1 MSIECN
7 NTTPIASKASAALSL
22 TSADLN
28 NILDVSTLVDLSNP
42 LDSLNRASVMNIT
55 NALANITQQTDLSE
69 YPTLNARLESGAPTY
84 TEIADF
90 LLSTNTNIA
99 DIEQT
104 IVDYNTGLLGGSSTI
119 LTNSPNISVTTAGI
133 SSTLDS
139 GNNVIN
145 DSEISTSDSSYT
157 SSSRPSGG
165 ASGDGLSS
173 ASNSASNNSASNIS
187 NSTSNNSASNISN
200 NGSTSSS
207 NVASNFDTGS
217 GNSTV
222 IGSDGFSDFG
232 SGFGSQVTTNTSG
245 LTQIEK
251 AALLTG
257 GLSALAPA
265 LITRLFN
272 DLDFY
277 FDVNIGGTI
286 SSGLCK
292 QFNSTLGDL
301 AKAMLIVNAGKN
313 VISDITNLAEKDTKK
328 LVESIK
334 QQGLLRTLLDLLKS
348 IVDKLIAKVKQLMNA
363 AVTAGTSAV
372 ESLGSAAKSL
382 QKKLGRMARDIEE
395 FTSATNLADIKKA
408 VEAFIAKAASSFER
422 LTPENLAL
430 LMFRLCQFTESLQ
443 AVMMAPAIKMN
454 KMTNQ
459 VESELKALTSVQKTN
474 TREAVKYGAIRVSEE
489 DKKVKKDSVIKQSKS
504 IKPSERNVDY
514 VTSQEPTKEEIALV
528 RSISESG
535 LGQNI
540 TFSSS
545 VISDQGWQ
553 DIDASVWYKLLRI
566 QEQTG
571 SSYVV
576 KQAATKRKNSASSL
590 GGTNKTAHNS
600 GYAIDINVSSDIRDD
615 TIAAASRAGFT
626 GIGVYES
633 HLHLDN
639 GNRRAWQSNAN
650 DTIEDYETSILFDIH
665 NIDGFRKKRSI

>member
-7 NTTPIASKASAALSL
+7 NTTPIASKASASL
-22 TSADLN
+22 TLTSDDLN
-28 NILDVSTLVDLSNP
+28 NILDVATLVDLSNP

-69 YPTLNARLESGAPTY
+69 YPTLNARLESGTPTY

-99 DIEQT
+99 DIEET
-104 IVDYNTGLLGGSSTI
+104 IVDYNTGLLGGSSTV
-119 LTNSPNISVTTAGI
+119 LTNSPNISVTTAGVTN
-133 SSTLDS
+133 SLDT
-139 GNNVIN
+139 GNNIIN
-145 DSEISTSDSSYT
+145 DSGISTADSSNT
-157 SSSRPSGG
+157 SSSTPSGG
-165 ASGDGLSS
+165 ATGDGLSS
-173 ASNSASNNSASNIS
+173 ASANSASA
-187 NSTSNNSASNISN
+187 NSASNISN
-200 NGSTSSS
+200 NESTSSS

-232 SGFGSQVTTNTSG
+232 PGFGSQVTTDTSG
-245 LTQIEK
+245 LTQIER

-257 GLSALAPA
+257 GVTALVPA

-277 FDVNIGGTI
+277 YDVNIGGTI

-301 AKAMLIVNAGKN
+301 SKAMLIVNAGKN
-313 VISDITNLAEKDTKK
+313 VVTDIINVTEKDAKK
-328 LVESIK
+328 LADAIK

-372 ESLGSAAKSL
+372 ESLGSAAKSI
-382 QKKLGRMARDIEE
+382 QKKISRMARDIEE
-395 FTSATNLADIKKA
+395 FTSDTNLADIKKA

-422 LTPENLAL
+422 LTPENIAL

-454 KMTNQ
+454 KMANQ

-474 TREAVKYGAIRVSEE
+474 VKEAVKYGAIRVSEE
-489 DKKVKKDSVIKQSKS
+489 DKKAKKDSVIKLSKN
-504 IKPSERNVDY
+504 IKPSERNVNY

-528 RSISESG
+528 SSISESG

-576 KQAATKRKNSASSL
+576 KQAATKRKNSASAL
-590 GGTNKTAHNS
+590 GGTSKTAHDS

-615 TIAAASRAGFT
+615 TIVAASRAGFT

-639 GNRRAWQSNAN
+639 GNRRAWQSNAT
-650 DTIEDYETSILFDIH
+650 DTVEDFETSILFDIH
-665 NIDGFRKKRSI
+665 NIDGFRKKSSI

>member
-7 NTTPIASKASAALSL
+7 NTTPIASKASASL
-22 TSADLN
+22 TLTSDDLN
-28 NILDVSTLVDLSNP
+28 NILDVATLVDLSNP

-69 YPTLNARLESGAPTY
+69 YPTLNARLESGTPTY

-99 DIEQT
+99 DIEET

-119 LTNSPNISVTTAGI
+119 LTNSPNISVTTAGVTN
-133 SSTLDS
+133 SLDT
-139 GNNVIN
+139 GNNIIN
-145 DSEISTSDSSYT
+145 DSGISTADSSNT
-157 SSSRPSGG
+157 SSSTPSGG
-165 ASGDGLSS
+165 ATGDGLSS
-173 ASNSASNNSASNIS
+173 ASANSASA
-187 NSTSNNSASNISN
+187 NSASNISN
-200 NGSTSSS
+200 NESTSSS

-232 SGFGSQVTTNTSG
+232 PGFGSQVTTDTSG
-245 LTQIEK
+245 LTQIER

-257 GLSALAPA
+257 GVTALVPA

-277 FDVNIGGTI
+277 YDVNIGGTI

-301 AKAMLIVNAGKN
+301 SKAMLIVNAGKN
-313 VISDITNLAEKDTKK
+313 VVTDIINVTEKDAKK
-328 LVESIK
+328 LADAIK

-372 ESLGSAAKSL
+372 ESLGSAAKSI
-382 QKKLGRMARDIEE
+382 QKKISRMARDIEE
-395 FTSATNLADIKKA
+395 FTSDTNLADIKKA

-422 LTPENLAL
+422 LTPENIAL

-454 KMTNQ
+454 KMANQ

-474 TREAVKYGAIRVSEE
+474 VKEAVKYGAIRVSEE
-489 DKKVKKDSVIKQSKS
+489 DKKAKKDSVIKLSKN
-504 IKPSERNVDY
+504 IKPSERNVNY
-514 VTSQEPTKEEIALV
+514 VTSREPSKEEIALV
-528 RSISESG
+528 SSISESG

-576 KQAATKRKNSASSL
+576 KQAATKRKNSASAL
-590 GGTNKTAHNS
+590 GGTSKTAHDS

-615 TIAAASRAGFT
+615 TIVAASRAGFT

-639 GNRRAWQSNAN
+639 GNRRAWQSNAT
-650 DTIEDYETSILFDIH
+650 DTVEDFETSILFDIH

>member
-7 NTTPIASKASAALSL
+7 NTTPIASKASASL
-22 TSADLN
+22 TLTSDDLN
-28 NILDVSTLVDLSNP
+28 NILDVATLVDLSNP

-69 YPTLNARLESGAPTY
+69 YPTLNARLESGTPTY

-99 DIEQT
+99 DIEET
-104 IVDYNTGLLGGSSTI
+104 IVDYNTGLLGGSSTV
-119 LTNSPNISVTTAGI
+119 LTNSPNISVTTAGVTN
-133 SSTLDS
+133 SLDT
-139 GNNVIN
+139 GNNIIN
-145 DSEISTSDSSYT
+145 DSGISTADSSNT
-157 SSSRPSGG
+157 SSSTPSGG
-165 ASGDGLSS
+165 ATGDGLSS
-173 ASNSASNNSASNIS
+173 ASA
-187 NSTSNNSASNISN
+187 NSASNISN
-200 NGSTSSS
+200 NESTSSS

-232 SGFGSQVTTNTSG
+232 PGFGSQVTTDTSG
-245 LTQIEK
+245 LTQIER

-257 GLSALAPA
+257 GVTALVPA

-277 FDVNIGGTI
+277 YDVNIGGTI

-301 AKAMLIVNAGKN
+301 SKAMLIVNAGKN
-313 VISDITNLAEKDTKK
+313 VVTDIINVTEKDVKK
-328 LVESIK
+328 LADSIK

-372 ESLGSAAKSL
+372 ESLGSAAKSI
-382 QKKLGRMARDIEE
+382 QKKISRMARDIEE
-395 FTSATNLADIKKA
+395 FTSDTNLADIKKA

-422 LTPENLAL
+422 LTPENIAL

-443 AVMMAPAIKMN
+443 SVMMAPAIKMN
-454 KMTNQ
+454 KMANQ

-474 TREAVKYGAIRVSEE
+474 VKEAVKYGAIRVSEE
-489 DKKVKKDSVIKQSKS
+489 DKKAKKDSVIKLSKN
-504 IKPSERNVDY
+504 IKPSERNVNY

-528 RSISESG
+528 SSISENG

-576 KQAATKRKNSASSL
+576 KQAATKRKNSASAL
-590 GGTNKTAHNS
+590 GGTSKTAHDS

-615 TIAAASRAGFT
+615 TIVAASRAGFT

-639 GNRRAWQSNAN
+639 GNRRAWQSNAT
-650 DTIEDYETSILFDIH
+650 DTVEDFETSILFDIH

>member
-7 NTTPIASKASAALSL
+7 NTTPIASKASASL
-22 TSADLN
+22 TLTSDDLN
-28 NILDVSTLVDLSNP
+28 NILDVATLVDLSNP

-69 YPTLNARLESGAPTY
+69 YPTLNARLESGTPTY

-99 DIEQT
+99 DIEET
-104 IVDYNTGLLGGSSTI
+104 IVDYNTGLLGGSSTV
-119 LTNSPNISVTTAGI
+119 LTNSPNISVTTAGVTN
-133 SSTLDS
+133 SLDT
-139 GNNVIN
+139 GNNIIN
-145 DSEISTSDSSYT
+145 DSGISTADSSNT
-157 SSSRPSGG
+157 SSSTPSGG
-165 ASGDGLSS
+165 ATGDGLSS
-173 ASNSASNNSASNIS
+173 ASANSASA
-187 NSTSNNSASNISN
+187 NSASNISN
-200 NGSTSSS
+200 NESTSSS

-232 SGFGSQVTTNTSG
+232 PGFGSQVTTDTSG
-245 LTQIEK
+245 LTQIER

-257 GLSALAPA
+257 GVTALVPA

-277 FDVNIGGTI
+277 YDVNIGGTI

-301 AKAMLIVNAGKN
+301 SKAMLIVNAGKN
-313 VISDITNLAEKDTKK
+313 VVTDIINVTEKDAKK
-328 LVESIK
+328 LADAIK

-372 ESLGSAAKSL
+372 ESLGSAAKSI
-382 QKKLGRMARDIEE
+382 QKKISRMARDIEE
-395 FTSATNLADIKKA
+395 FTSDTNLADIKKA

-422 LTPENLAL
+422 LTPENIAL

-443 AVMMAPAIKMN
+443 SVMMAPAIKMN
-454 KMTNQ
+454 KMANQ

-474 TREAVKYGAIRVSEE
+474 VKEAVKYGAIRVSEE
-489 DKKVKKDSVIKQSKS
+489 DKKAKKDSVIKLSKN
-504 IKPSERNVDY
+504 IKPSERNVNY

-528 RSISESG
+528 SSISESG

-576 KQAATKRKNSASSL
+576 KQAATKRKNSASAL
-590 GGTNKTAHNS
+590 GGTSKTAHDS

-615 TIAAASRAGFT
+615 TIVAASRAGFT

-639 GNRRAWQSNAN
+639 GNRRAWQSNAT
-650 DTIEDYETSILFDIH
+650 DTVEDFETSILFDIH

>member
-7 NTTPIASKASAALSL
+7 NTTPIASKASASL
-22 TSADLN
+22 TLTSDDLN
-28 NILDVSTLVDLSNP
+28 NILDVATLVDLSNP

-69 YPTLNARLESGAPTY
+69 YPTLNARLESGTPTY

-99 DIEQT
+99 DIEET

-119 LTNSPNISVTTAGI
+119 LTNSPNISVTTAGVTN
-133 SSTLDS
+133 SLDT
-139 GNNVIN
+139 GNNIIN
-145 DSEISTSDSSYT
+145 DSGISTADSSNT
-157 SSSRPSGG
+157 SSSTPSGG
-165 ASGDGLSS
+165 ATGDGLSS
-173 ASNSASNNSASNIS
+173 ASA
-187 NSTSNNSASNISN
+187 NSASNISN
-200 NGSTSSS
+200 NESTSSS

-232 SGFGSQVTTNTSG
+232 PGFGSQVTTDTSG
-245 LTQIEK
+245 LTQIER

-257 GLSALAPA
+257 GVTALVPA

-277 FDVNIGGTI
+277 YDVNIGGTI

-301 AKAMLIVNAGKN
+301 SKAMLIVNAGKN
-313 VISDITNLAEKDTKK
+313 VVTDIINVTEKDAKK
-328 LVESIK
+328 LADAIK

-372 ESLGSAAKSL
+372 ESLGSAAKSI
-382 QKKLGRMARDIEE
+382 QKKISRMARDIEE
-395 FTSATNLADIKKA
+395 FTSDTNLADIKKA

-422 LTPENLAL
+422 LTPENIAL

-454 KMTNQ
+454 KMANQ

-474 TREAVKYGAIRVSEE
+474 VKEAVKYGAIRVSEE
-489 DKKVKKDSVIKQSKS
+489 DKKAKKDSVIKLSKN
-504 IKPSERNVDY
+504 IKPSERNVNY

-528 RSISESG
+528 SSISESG

-576 KQAATKRKNSASSL
+576 KQAATKRKNSASAL
-590 GGTNKTAHNS
+590 GGTSKTAHDS

-615 TIAAASRAGFT
+615 TIVAASRAGFT

-639 GNRRAWQSNAN
+639 GNRRAWQSNAT
-650 DTIEDYETSILFDIH
+650 DTVEDFETSILFDIH

>member
-7 NTTPIASKASAALSL
+7 NTTPIASKASASL
-22 TSADLN
+22 TLTSDDLN
-28 NILDVSTLVDLSNP
+28 NILDVATLVDLSNP

-69 YPTLNARLESGAPTY
+69 YPTLNARLESGTPTY

-99 DIEQT
+99 DIEET
-104 IVDYNTGLLGGSSTI
+104 IVDYNTGLLGGSSTV
-119 LTNSPNISVTTAGI
+119 LTNSPNISVTTAGVTN
-133 SSTLDS
+133 SLDT
-139 GNNVIN
+139 GNNIIN
-145 DSEISTSDSSYT
+145 DSGISTADSSNT
-157 SSSRPSGG
+157 SSSTPSGG
-165 ASGDGLSS
+165 ATGDGLSS
-173 ASNSASNNSASNIS
+173 ASA
-187 NSTSNNSASNISN
+187 NSASNISN
-200 NGSTSSS
+200 NESTSSS

-232 SGFGSQVTTNTSG
+232 PGFGSQVTTDTSG
-245 LTQIEK
+245 LTQIER

-257 GLSALAPA
+257 GVTALVPA

-277 FDVNIGGTI
+277 YDVNIGGTI

-301 AKAMLIVNAGKN
+301 SKAMLIVNAGKN
-313 VISDITNLAEKDTKK
+313 VVTDIINVTEKDAKK
-328 LVESIK
+328 LADAIK

-372 ESLGSAAKSL
+372 ESLGSAAKSI
-382 QKKLGRMARDIEE
+382 QKKISRMARDIEE
-395 FTSATNLADIKKA
+395 FTSDTNLADIKKA

-422 LTPENLAL
+422 LTPENIAL

-454 KMTNQ
+454 KMANQ

-474 TREAVKYGAIRVSEE
+474 VKEAVKYGAIRVSEE
-489 DKKVKKDSVIKQSKS
+489 DKKAKKDSVIKLSKN
-504 IKPSERNVDY
+504 IKPSERNVNY

-528 RSISESG
+528 SSISESG

-576 KQAATKRKNSASSL
+576 KQAATKRKNSASAL
-590 GGTNKTAHNS
+590 GGTSKTAHDS

-615 TIAAASRAGFT
+615 TIVAASRAGFT

-639 GNRRAWQSNAN
+639 GNRRAWQSNAT
-650 DTIEDYETSILFDIH
+650 DTVEDFETSILFDIH